1 MYYHYMVLFAVCSG
15 VKDFL
20 VMELKQAV
28 KAVFLPSWTDVLF
41 CSRTY
46 LC

>member
-20 VMELKQAV
+20 VMELKLAI
-28 KAVFLPSWTDVLF
+28 KAAFLQSWSDVVS